1 MHSKQRLMSFILA
14 CGAVGAVMACGVNQ
28 EAVATRV
35 ASDWVIDNVATVS
48 EEVARLFLGD
58 SAALAQGTVDG
69 YADWVADSVT
79 WTYGE
84 PECESDDRC
93 QVTVTA
99 SVLVDL
105 SRTRIGDRL
114 DVFSLPFSLL
124 MDTDAETVLLWLPLK
139 GDATWDRA
147 R

>member
-1 MHSKQRLMSFILA
+1 MHCKQRLMSFMLA
-14 CGAVGAVMACGVNQ
+14 CVAVGAVMACGVNQ
-28 EAVATRV
+28 EAVATKV

-48 EEVARLFLGD
+48 EEFARLLLGD
-58 SAALAQGTVDG
+58 SQSVAQRDVDW
-69 YADWVADSVT
+69 YSDWIADSVT
-79 WTYGE
+79 WTYEE

-99 SVLVDL
+99 SFLVDL

-114 DVFSLPFSLL
+114 DVMSLPFSLL
-124 MDTDAETVLLWLPLK
+124 MDTDAETVLQWLPLK